1 MKELETNILDGG
13 NKLIIG
19 DRATKSMVMREY
31 IKNHTGALI
40 VFDYDG
46 RLYESCE
53 GDAILVD
60 FSSEGSVVPDLWETL
75 LYSEYG
81 ESPKSFAA
89 TMQKLVIHT
98 KPDRGSND
106 AFWTNIASSA
116 FRQYIEYLAVI
127 YKMDKYSLSSGRN
140 QGRGLASLGQY
151 ANEMMNLMNRVTE
164 GQKQDRSTVSGAAKA
179 TPAYTE
185 TPLYKLLHKYEQASR
200 GKDALPFDGTL
211 RNPGSVQTNTFQ
223 CAYITMLTM
232 GDSFFKMMEMME
244 RSRSSIARLPQLA
257 LKDFISEAPAP
268 LFLCGTR
275 KAGANQAIASLTL
288 MAAACA
294 ASKADAKVTVLIPE
308 IERWNLQG
316 AMKFVREE
324 CFEQLCTISSFSDI
338 RKLSSNAGIDK
349 KSVMNE
355 LTEAS
360 DGILWLHA
368 TDPVLEEIFESASTA
383 KERRYKLNEL
393 SEYFAAYYD
402 RCGLQYFS
410 LPIQD
415 EAEKVTV
422 RERKPMGRAIREPW
436 IEKCSGREKK
446 FLEDTLYGGLPKDLY
461 EDLTRLG
468 YAKAK
473 HWQDKQDKEGE
484 EEQEAG
490 GFFSAPDS
498 GSLNKRVFYRLI
510 KTYDR
515 RAICSFLL
523 DDRARLTRRER
534 GILNCKPFGEEKLFR
549 YFAECDIRWLYGRV
563 RAQLKKIKEET
574 ERDEDYDKTI

>member
-1 MKELETNILDGG
+1 MKELEMNIIDGG

-19 DRATKSMVMREY
+19 DRDAKAKVMRKY
-31 IKNHTGALI
+31 INDRDGALI

-46 RLYESCE
+46 RLYESFE
-53 GDAILVD
+53 GDAILAD

-75 LYSEYG
+75 LHSEYG
-81 ESPKSFAA
+81 ESPKSFASVI
-89 TMQKLVIHT
+89 QKLVIQT

-140 QGRGLASLGQY
+140 QRRGLASLGQY

-179 TPAYTE
+179 TPAYAE

-244 RSRSSIARLPQLA
+244 RSGSSIARLPQLP
-257 LKDFISEAPAP
+257 LKEFVSEAPAP

-294 ASKADAKVTVLIPE
+294 TREADAKVTVLIPE

-316 AMKFVREE
+316 ALKFVREE

-338 RKLSSNAGIDK
+338 RKLSANAGIDK

-355 LTEAS
+355 LVDES
-360 DGILWLHA
+360 DGILWLYA

-393 SEYFAAYYD
+393 SEYFAAYHD

-410 LPIQD
+410 LPLQGG
-415 EAEKVTV
+415 AEEVAV
-422 RERKPMGRAIREPW
+422 RERKPIGRTVREPW

-446 FLEDTLYGGLPKDLY
+446 FLEDTLYGGLPKDIY

-468 YAKAK
+468 YAKAIS
-473 HWQDKQDKEGE
+473 WQDKE
-484 EEQEAG
+484 EEEDQDTG
-490 GFFSAPDS
+490 GFYSVPDS

-534 GILNCKPFGEEKLFR
+534 GILNSKPFGEEKLFR